1 MEKEIMSTPLSGD
14 SAVSTQTSAL
24 ADSSWRGLLIGLIPL
39 GLLIVLVAIT
49 IALTALARQLFVG
62 SGFFA
67 QQQAS
72 LIVLIA
78 GLLLACAIYVVALW
92 RTLHRVGIWQQEEK
106 RVQASAALWALG
118 ATALI
123 VIIPVLLAVL
133 LPQHPAP

>member
-1 MEKEIMSTPLSGD
+1 MSTPSSGD
-14 SAVSTQTSAL
+14 SAVSTQASTL
-24 ADSSWRGLLIGLIPL
+24 VDSRWRGLLMGLIPL

-92 RTLHRVGIWQQEEK
+92 RTLHNVRIWQQEEK

-123 VIIPVLLAVL
+123 VVIPVLLAVL

>member
-1 MEKEIMSTPLSGD
+1 M
-14 SAVSTQTSAL
+14 
-24 ADSSWRGLLIGLIPL
+24 GLIPL

-49 IALTALARQLFVG
+49 IALTALARQLLVG

-92 RTLHRVGIWQQEEK
+92 RTLHNVGIWQQEEK

-123 VIIPVLLAVL
+123 VVIPVLLAVL